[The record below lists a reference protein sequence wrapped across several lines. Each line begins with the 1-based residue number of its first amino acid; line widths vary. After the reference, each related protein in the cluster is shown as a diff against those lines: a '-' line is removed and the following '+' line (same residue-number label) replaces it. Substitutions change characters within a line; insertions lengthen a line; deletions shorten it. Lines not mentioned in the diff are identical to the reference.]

1 MLETLTFTGREL
13 LVAVILATLVYL
25 LEAWILGRWRDAR
38 RQTRLH
44 GRLDEIQEDIAALK
58 TRVEK
63 LEQRPVPDEGLDEQK
78 SLHAEAAR
86 MARTGASAEELAN
99 QLGISRTEA
108 DLIIALHKSEP

>member
-38 RQTRLH
+38 RQARQQ

-63 LEQRPVPDEGLDEQK
+63 LEQRPVPDGGLDEQK